1 MIWYFFYRPSSSYRI
16 SDVVY
21 STVCLGKAKLW
32 SVLKYPDFAENLC
45 VLRSKAYKHAC
56 QRTASETFRIKSYAP
71 SKMRIMAGGWVQGW
85 MLWRRWVDV
94 NEDEEGQA
102 RSGLISRWV
111 NVSEDEE
118 GEARLGLWRRWV
130 NVNEDEEVKVVS
142 TWSWMV
148 KKVSGRQRRRR
159 KSS

>member
-1 MIWYFFYRPSSSYRI
+1 M
-16 SDVVY
+16 
-21 STVCLGKAKLW
+21 GKAKLW

-45 VLRSKAYKHAC
+45 VLRSKTYKHAY
-56 QRTASETFRIKSYAP
+56 QRTASETFRIKSYAR

-102 RSGLISRWV
+102 RSGLIRRWV
-111 NVSEDEE
+111 NVNEDEE

-130 NVNEDEEVKVVS
+130 NVNEDEACGGGQHVVMDGEEGEWTSSKVRV
-142 TWSWMV
+142 V
-148 KKVSGRQRRRR
+148 KKVSERQRRRR
-159 KSS
+159 RPS

>member
-1 MIWYFFYRPSSSYRI
+1 M
-16 SDVVY
+16 
-21 STVCLGKAKLW
+21 GKAKLW
-32 SVLKYPDFAENLC
+32 AVLKYPDFAENLC

-56 QRTASETFRIKSYAP
+56 QRTASETFRIKSYAR

-102 RSGLISRWV
+102 RSGLIRRWV
-111 NVSEDEE
+111 NVNEDEE

-130 NVNEDEEVKVVS
+130 NVNEDEACGGGQHVVMDGEEGEWTSSKVRV
-142 TWSWMV
+142 V
-148 KKVSGRQRRRR
+148 KKVNERQRRRR
-159 KSS
+159 RSS

>member
-1 MIWYFFYRPSSSYRI
+1 M
-16 SDVVY
+16 
-21 STVCLGKAKLW
+21 GKAKLW
-32 SVLKYPDFAENLC
+32 AVLKYPDFAENLC

-56 QRTASETFRIKSYAP
+56 QRTASETFRIKSYAR

-102 RSGLISRWV
+102 RSGLIRRWV
-111 NVSEDEE
+111 NVNEDEE

-130 NVNEDEEVKVVS
+130 NVNEDEACGGGQHVVMDGEEGEWTSSKVRV
-142 TWSWMV
+142 V
-148 KKVSGRQRRRR
+148 KKVSERQRRRR
-159 KSS
+159 RSS

>member
-1 MIWYFFYRPSSSYRI
+1 M
-16 SDVVY
+16 
-21 STVCLGKAKLW
+21 GKAKLW
-32 SVLKYPDFAENLC
+32 PVLKYPDLAENLC

-56 QRTASETFRIKSYAP
+56 QRTASETFRIKSYAR

-102 RSGLISRWV
+102 RSGLIRRWV
-111 NVSEDEE
+111 NVNEDEE

-130 NVNEDEEVKVVS
+130 NVNEDEACGGGQHVVMDGEEGEWTSSKVRV
-142 TWSWMV
+142 V
-148 KKVSGRQRRRR
+148 KKVSERQRRRR
-159 KSS
+159 RLS